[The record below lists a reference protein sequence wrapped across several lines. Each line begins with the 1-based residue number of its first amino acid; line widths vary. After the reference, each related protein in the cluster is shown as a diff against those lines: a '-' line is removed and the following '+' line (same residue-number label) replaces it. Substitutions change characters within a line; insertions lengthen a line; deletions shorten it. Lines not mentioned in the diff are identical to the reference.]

1 MSAKPTPTLAQLTEK
16 ITLEL
21 VFAEPGK
28 DDGLLPVNSLLGELE
43 EHCAA
48 TPPPT
53 EVLAALALA
62 RKAVDSALESGGF
75 TPLILEQLAAW
86 TAWMQQALP
95 AVERAQALPPLPD
108 CLTASGTAA
117 AATAAPA
124 ATHAEAACE
133 EVLHLDLARDAEMLR
148 EFLNESEEHLHNIEQ
163 GVLTLEQNPKDADT
177 LHSIFRA
184 FHTFKGGSGFLNLV
198 PIHCLAHELESLLD
212 LARQGRLE
220 INGDVINLILAGAD
234 TLKRFVSEIQLQLG
248 GRKPTEPIR
257 VPIHGLIERV
267 REIVTGRAK
276 GETESGRD
284 GEAAIQ
290 RLTDSPISRLTD
302 SPSQPA
308 EGASRRSAARAASG
322 FVKVDTV
329 KLDGLVDLV
338 GELVIAQSLVTQD
351 TDVRSLPSPQL
362 SRHLAQL
369 GRITA
374 ELQKTATSLRMV
386 PIKSTFE
393 KMTRLVRDLA
403 LKAGKQVELQFTGE
417 ETELDRNLIEELDDP
432 LVHMIRNAVD
442 HGIEKP
448 EARVAKGKSPR
459 GVVQL
464 RAFHQGGNIL
474 IEIKDDGAGLN
485 KERILAKARQQGLVA
500 EGETL
505 SESEIFRFIFAPGF
519 STAEKITEISGRGV
533 GMDVVRRNIANLRG
547 KIEIASVPDQG
558 STFTIYLPLT
568 LAIIDGLLVGV
579 GDQRFILPTLSVR
592 ESFRPAREM
601 ISTVHQRGEMVNVRG
616 RLCPLLRLHRHF
628 DIRPLSEDP
637 TQAIVIVLE
646 SNHELRCL
654 MVDQLLGKQ
663 EVVIKSL
670 GETFKGSRALAGAA
684 ILGDG
689 RVGLILDVNNLIL
702 LGGEAYNRAAA
713 PAAHAAG
720 AVN

>member
-1 MSAKPTPTLAQLTEK
+1 MSVKSTPTLAQLAEK
-16 ITLEL
+16 IALEL

-28 DDGLLPVNSLLGELE
+28 DGGLLPVNSLLGEIE
-43 EHCAA
+43 EHIAA
-48 TPPPT
+48 TPPPD
-53 EVLAALALA
+53 EVLASIALA
-62 RKAVDSALESGGF
+62 RKAVDNALEAGGF
-75 TPLILEQLAAW
+75 TPLILEQLVAW
-86 TAWMQQALP
+86 TGWMQQALP
-95 AVERAQALPPLPD
+95 AIIRSQALPPLPE
-108 CLTASGTAA
+108 CLSAVGEAGAA
-117 AATAAPA
+117 ANADET
-124 ATHAEAACE
+124 TNAEAACE
-133 EVLHLDLARDAEMLR
+133 EVLHLDLARDSEMLR

-163 GVLTLEQNPKDADT
+163 GILILEQNPKDADT

-234 TLKRFVSEIQLQLG
+234 TLKRFVSEIQVQLSG
-248 GRKPTEPIR
+248 LKPPEPIQ

-267 REIVTGRAK
+267 REVLTGRA
-276 GETESGRD
+276 TSAAAPAPTATP
-284 GEAAIQ
+284 EASEP
-290 RLTDSPISRLTD
+290 T
-302 SPSQPA
+302 
-308 EGASRRSAARAASG
+308 ASATAGDAARRAAARAAVG
-322 FVKVDTV
+322 FVKVDTQ

-351 TDVRSLPSPQL
+351 TDVRSLQSPQL

-393 KMTRLVRDLA
+393 KMTRLVRDLS
-403 LKAGKQVELQFTGE
+403 LKAGKQVELQFSGE

-459 GVVQL
+459 GVVRL

-485 KERILAKARQQGLVA
+485 KDRILAKARQQGLVS
-500 EGETL
+500 ESDVL

-592 ESFRPAREM
+592 ESFRPTPAM

-628 DIRPLSEDP
+628 DIQPLSDDP
-637 TQAIVIVLE
+637 AQAIVIVLE

-670 GETFKGSRALAGAA
+670 GETFKRSHALAGAA

-689 RVGLILDVNNLIL
+689 RVGLILDVNNLIHL
-702 LGGEAYNRAAA
+702 DGEAYGGTAAA
-713 PAAHAAG
+713 TQCEAAVA
-720 AVN
+720 

>member
-1 MSAKPTPTLAQLTEK
+1 M
-16 ITLEL
+16 
-21 VFAEPGK
+21 
-28 DDGLLPVNSLLGELE
+28 
-43 EHCAA
+43 
-48 TPPPT
+48 
-53 EVLAALALA
+53 
-62 RKAVDSALESGGF
+62 
-75 TPLILEQLAAW
+75 
-86 TAWMQQALP
+86 
-95 AVERAQALPPLPD
+95 
-108 CLTASGTAA
+108 
-117 AATAAPA
+117 
-124 ATHAEAACE
+124 
-133 EVLHLDLARDAEMLR
+133 
-148 EFLNESEEHLHNIEQ
+148 
-163 GVLTLEQNPKDADT
+163 
-177 LHSIFRA
+177 
-184 FHTFKGGSGFLNLV
+184 
-198 PIHCLAHELESLLD
+198 
-212 LARQGRLE
+212 
-220 INGDVINLILAGAD
+220 
-234 TLKRFVSEIQLQLG
+234 
-248 GRKPTEPIR
+248 
-257 VPIHGLIERV
+257 
-267 REIVTGRAK
+267 
-276 GETESGRD
+276 
-284 GEAAIQ
+284 
-290 RLTDSPISRLTD
+290 
-302 SPSQPA
+302 
-308 EGASRRSAARAASG
+308 
-322 FVKVDTV
+322 
-329 KLDGLVDLV
+329 V

-351 TDVRSLPSPQL
+351 GDVRSLQSPQL
-362 SRHLAQL
+362 MRHLAQL

-393 KMTRLVRDLA
+393 KMTRLVRDLS
-403 LKAGKQVELQFTGE
+403 LKAGKQVELQFSGE

-448 EARVAKGKSPR
+448 DVRVAKGKPAR

-485 KERILAKARQQGLVA
+485 PERLLAKARQQGLAA

-547 KIEIASVPDQG
+547 KIEIASILNQG
-558 STFTIYLPLT
+558 SAFTIYLPLT

-592 ESFRPAREM
+592 ESFRPTPAM

-628 DIRPLSEDP
+628 DIAPQTEDP
-637 TQAIVIVLE
+637 AQAIIIVLE

-670 GETFKGSRALAGAA
+670 GETFKASHALAGAA

-689 RVGLILDVNNLIL
+689 RVGLILDVNNLIH
-702 LGGEAYNRAAA
+702 LGNGTFNGTAA
-713 PAAHAAG
+713 PVHQEVAALA
-720 AVN
+720 